1 MKTYYYLILLSII
14 VAGSCKRSS
23 SCDDRDRDE
32 YYDIPVST
40 KPFILNKKGE
50 ILVFANSKGDSVE
63 FLCTEESHNYKLFS
77 NSNQGSADCPI
88 IVKKYVE
95 SYNFFYKGDTAFF
108 GFMRIAYS
116 VHPDQGLPILTD
128 FDINVS
134 DSIISNTTLDGL
146 LIKLS
151 TDSIL
156 FSGQYFLG
164 TYSLSKNILYNR
176 KLGVIKFI
184 DNQNRSW
191 QLFQKK

>member
-1 MKTYYYLILLSII
+1 VKTYYYLVLLTII

-50 ILVFANSKGDSVE
+50 ILVFGNSKGDSIE

-77 NSNQGSADCPI
+77 NSNEGSADCPI

-95 SYNFFYKGDTAFF
+95 SYDFFYKGDTALF

-116 VHPDQGLPILTD
+116 GLPDQVPPIETR
-128 FDINVS
+128 FDVNVS
-134 DSIISNTTLDGL
+134 DSIISSTTLDYL
-146 LIKLS
+146 LIIVS

-176 KLGVIKFI
+176 KLGIIKFI
-184 DNQNRSW
+184 DNQNKSW
-191 QLFQKK
+191 QLIQKK

>member
-95 SYNFFYKGDTAFF
+95 HYKFGYDGDPLIFSYMNIGYEKMIDHLT
-108 GFMRIAYS
+108 
-116 VHPDQGLPILTD
+116 GLI
-128 FDINVS
+128 IHIS
-134 DSIISNTTLDGL
+134 DSIYDEHIYENIINKIT
-146 LIKLS
+146 KK
-151 TDSIL
+151 DSIIY
-156 FSGQYFLG
+156 FGQYIYG
-164 TYSLSKNILYNR
+164 NYLYNQ
-176 KLGVIKFI
+176 KILFNSELGIIKFI
-184 DNQNRSW
+184 DNQNESW
-191 QLFQKK
+191 QLIQKK